1 MPDASQT
8 GTFPIPEQADEEPE
22 IRSGTK
28 ELPPEAAAVFEAKVA
43 ELQGLIPAKPGGIS
57 WVPDDESDMDR
68 RDRVG
73 IEAHGLNEFPWPN
86 DPKPAPPGPLAS
98 ETAVANIAKA
108 FRG

>member
-73 IEAHGLNEFPWPN
+73 IEAHGLNEFPWPD
-86 DPKPAPPGPLAS
+86 DPKPEPEAPIAS
-98 ETAVANIAKA
+98 ETALSNFAKA

>member
-22 IRSGTK
+22 IRSDTK

-73 IEAHGLNEFPWPN
+73 IEAHGLNEFPWPD